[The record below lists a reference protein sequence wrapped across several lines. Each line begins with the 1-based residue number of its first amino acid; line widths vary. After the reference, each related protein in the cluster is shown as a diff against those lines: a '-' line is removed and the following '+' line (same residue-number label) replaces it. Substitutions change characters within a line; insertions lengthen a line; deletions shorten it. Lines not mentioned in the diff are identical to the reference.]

1 MIFGKHINRY
11 YIKHLPILLLGIVS
25 LVMVDYFQLVV
36 PELYR
41 MVINGMNTGFVTVD
55 REAVER
61 FKTLLEKDGINVTIR
76 RSLGRDI
83 EAACGQLRRS
93 AINGEE

>member
-1 MIFGKHINRY
+1 MLFGKHINRY

-55 REAVER
+55 GVAVP
-61 FKTLLEKDGINVTIR
+61 FDMAFLLDEICRPLIFVIRPFGIP
-76 RSLGRDI
+76 
-83 EAACGQLRRS
+83 
-93 AINGEE
+93 